1 MLWLLVCS
9 ALVFV
14 MQPGFMC
21 LESGLTRSKNNI
33 NVAIKNFADFSLSTL
48 IFWFLG
54 YGLMFGASINTVIGT
69 DQFLASPETDAALA
83 AFIVF
88 QTMFCSTAAT
98 IVSGAVAE
106 RTKFGGYLMITAFM
120 ASVIYP
126 IFGHWVWNGIE
137 AGQVEGWLGRM
148 GFVDFAGSTVV
159 HSVGGWV
166 ALAAILIIGPRQ
178 GRFSKTDAPKEILGS
193 SLPLSV
199 LGALLLWMGWLGFNG
214 GSGLEFSD
222 RVPII
227 LLNTVLGG
235 AAGTLT
241 AGALGWWRTKIPK
254 IELMINGSLAGL
266 VSVTASC
273 HVINPP
279 LAIIIGA
286 IGGAVMMVVKH
297 WMTQLQIDDAV
308 DAVPVHL
315 GGGIWGTLAVG
326 LYGRPDLLETGLNRG
341 SQIGVQLLG
350 IAACGVW
357 TFGLS
362 WLLLKG
368 VDRLMRLRV
377 LAKDEQMGLNF
388 AEHHAKSE
396 VLDLFQVM
404 DQQAEDLDFS
414 LRAPVEPFTEVGRI
428 ATRYNQV
435 IDALE
440 KSNHELLDTKTT
452 LEQQV
457 EARTAKLVETNQE
470 LQQLAHLKA
479 DYSRTLE
486 AEVEAKTQKLRQE
499 IEERQ
504 EAEIAL
510 AQQVKRAQLLE
521 KITQAIRQNLDT
533 QRIFQAAADQIGQ
546 VFQVSRCHLHSYTE
560 DGEASIPVVAEYTAP
575 GTNSL
580 LGIEMPVAD
589 NPHAQQVL
597 AQDKAV
603 VTPNIYTDRLLEALI
618 SDSQPVTLKSMLA
631 VRTSYQGKPNGA
643 IILQHCDRRLSRQAY
658 LSQPDAHEDC
668 FRAWPAAEIDLLEAV
683 ADQIG
688 IALAQAQLLEQEQ
701 SQRTQLQ
708 QEIFERQQT
717 DAALKESKERFQLAV
732 QGSGDVLWDWN
743 IVNKAFYLAPRFG
756 QLLGYETDELDCTL
770 DTWKAHICLED
781 QEQVSL
787 ALKHHLEHLVPYEV
801 EYRLRTKA
809 GYYLWVSGRGQAI
822 WDIEGKP
829 IRMAGSIRDI
839 TENKAATEALKQQ
852 MRRAELVEEITRKI
866 RKNID
871 RQQIFKAT
879 VQELGKAFQ
888 VSRCHLHT
896 YVTQPKPHLPI
907 VAEYLTGESPS
918 MLGTDILLE
927 NNPHA
932 RKVLRHD
939 RAVASANILSDP
951 LLQTVADIFVQ
962 GQVKSM
968 LAIRTSY
975 QRKANGVIVL
985 QQCDRNRDWTQ
996 AEIEL
1001 IEAVAGQVGIALAHG
1016 HLLEQEQQQRQ
1027 KLTQNNSALKQARTE
1042 ADAANVAKSEFLATM
1057 SHEIRTPMNAV
1068 IGMTGLL
1075 LNTTLDNQQRDFVET
1090 IRSSGDALLTLIN
1103 DILDFSKIE
1112 AGKLE
1117 FEEQPF
1123 SLRACIE
1130 ESLRLVAPRAIDKQ
1144 LELAYLFDP
1153 TTPNHIVGDVT
1164 RLRQILVNLLTN
1176 GVKFTEQGEVV
1187 IYVQDITDTETDPKE
1202 TSPQRK
1208 NITDIQN
1215 QRRLIQFE
1223 VRDTGIGIPE
1233 DRMNRLFKSFSQV
1246 DASTTKKYGGTGLG
1260 LAICKSLSH
1269 MMGGRIWVESKA
1281 GVGSSFFFTIALPVA
1296 PEGDNTLDQSQQIL
1310 DGKQLLVVD
1319 DNPTNRRILTLQ
1331 AQTWGMGIQT
1341 VSGGAEALAL
1351 LNSDSQFDLAIL
1363 DMQMPEMD
1371 GGELAKHIRQ
1381 LDQGK
1386 QLPLVMLSSLGQDEI
1401 IKHKQEIQFS
1411 AILNK
1416 PIQQS
1421 YLYDALAEIF
1431 EGQRIKVKPTLACPV
1446 NLEVQSDQSLQILLA
1461 EDIVVN
1467 QKVALL
1473 ILKQMGYR
1481 ADVANN
1487 GEEVLEALHRQSYDV
1502 VLMDVQMPEMD
1513 GLTAASCIKEQW
1525 KEEERPYIIAL
1536 TANAM
1541 QGDREMCMAAGM
1553 HDYVSKPIRVDELQT
1568 AFERYYAQA
1577 KQPQVAYAA
1586 PN

>member
-33 NVAIKNFADFSLSTL
+33 NVAIKNFADFSLSTI
-48 IFWFLG
+48 IFWFFG
-54 YGLMFGASINTVIGT
+54 YGLMFGASINNVIGT

-106 RTKFGGYLMITAFM
+106 RTKFGGYLVITAFM

-126 IFGHWVWNGIE
+126 IFGHWAWNGIE
-137 AGQVEGWLGRM
+137 TGQANGWLGRM

-159 HSVGGWV
+159 HSIGGWV
-166 ALAAILIIGPRQ
+166 ALAAIVIIGPRQ
-178 GRFSKTDAPKEILGS
+178 GRFSKTEAPKEILGS

-241 AGALGWWRTKIPK
+241 AGVLGGWRTKVPK

-273 HVINPP
+273 HVISPP
-279 LAIIIGA
+279 LAVIIGA

-297 WMTQLQIDDAV
+297 WMTRLQIDDAV

-341 SQIGVQLLG
+341 SQIGIQLLG

-357 TFGLS
+357 AFGLS

-377 LAKDEQMGLNF
+377 LAEDEQMGLNF
-388 AEHHAKSE
+388 AEHNAKSE
-396 VLDLFQVM
+396 VFDLFEVM
-404 DQQAEDLDFS
+404 DQQAEDLDLS
-414 LRAPVEPFTEVGRI
+414 LRAPVEPFTEVGHI

-435 IDALE
+435 IDVLE
-440 KSNHELLDTKTT
+440 KSNQDLLDTKAS
-452 LEQQV
+452 LEHQV
-457 EARTAKLVETNQE
+457 EARTAKLVEANQE
-470 LQQLAHLKA
+470 LQQLAHFKE

-504 EAEIAL
+504 EAEVAL

-521 KITQAIRQNLDT
+521 KITQAIRQSLDT
-533 QRIFQAAADQIGQ
+533 QIIFQTAANQIGQ

-560 DGEASIPVVAEYTAP
+560 GVDTYIPVVAEYTAP
-575 GTNSL
+575 GISSL
-580 LGIEMPVAD
+580 LGIEMPVED
-589 NPHAQQVL
+589 NPHAHKIL

-603 VTPNIYTDRLLEALI
+603 VSKNIYTDHLLEALI
-618 SDSQPVTLKSMLA
+618 TESQPVRLKSMLA

-643 IILQHCDRRLSRQAY
+643 IILQHCDRKLSRQDYVA
-658 LSQPDAHEDC
+658 QPDVYQDC
-668 FRAWPAAEIDLLEAV
+668 FHTWTAAEIDLLEAV

-688 IALAQAQLLEQEQ
+688 IALAQAQLLEQEH

-708 QEIFERQQT
+708 EEIFERQQA
-717 DAALKESKERFQLAV
+717 DAALKESQERFQLAV

-743 IVNKAFYLAPRFG
+743 IVSKAFYLSPRFS
-756 QLLGYETDELDCTL
+756 QLLGFEEDELDCSL
-770 DTWKAHICLED
+770 ETWKAQIHPAD
-781 QEQVSL
+781 QDLVSL

-801 EYRLRTKA
+801 EYRLQTKA
-809 GYYLWVSGRGQAI
+809 GVYLWVSGRGQAI
-822 WDIEGKP
+822 WDIEGTP
-829 IRMAGSIRDI
+829 IRMSGSIRDI
-839 TENKAATEALKQQ
+839 TETKAATEALKQQ
-852 MRRAELVEEITRKI
+852 MRRAELVEEITHKI
-866 RKNID
+866 RKNLD

-879 VQELGKAFQ
+879 VQEIGKTFQ

-896 YVTQPKPHLPI
+896 YNTNPKPHLPI
-907 VAEYLTGESPS
+907 VAEYLTEEVPS

-939 RAVASANILSDP
+939 RAVASANALGDP
-951 LLQTVADIFVQ
+951 LIEPVSEICEQ
-962 GQVKSM
+962 GQIQSM

-985 QQCDRNRDWTQ
+985 QQCDRKRDWTQ

-1016 HLLEQEQQQRQ
+1016 DLLEQEQQQRQ
-1027 KLTQNNSALKQARTE
+1027 KLTDNNTALKQARQD

-1123 SLRACIE
+1123 RLRACIE

-1153 TTPNHIVGDVT
+1153 STPNHIVGDVT

-1176 GVKFTEQGEVV
+1176 GVKFTDQGEVV
-1187 IYVQDITDTETDPKE
+1187 IYVQDITDTDNVQPE
-1202 TSPQRK
+1202 TSLQRK

-1223 VRDTGIGIPE
+1223 VRDTGIGIPV
-1233 DRMNRLFKSFSQV
+1233 DRMDRLFKSFSQV

-1260 LAICKSLSH
+1260 LAICRSLSQ
-1269 MMGGRIWVESKA
+1269 MMGGRIWVESTA
-1281 GVGSSFFFTIALPVA
+1281 GVGSSFFFTIAVPVA
-1296 PEGDNTLDQSQQIL
+1296 PEKENKLDQSQQLL

-1319 DNPTNRRILTLQ
+1319 DNPTNRKILTLQ

-1351 LNSDSQFDLAIL
+1351 LESDSQFDLAIL

-1371 GGELAKHIRQ
+1371 GVELARHIRQ
-1381 LDQGK
+1381 LDQRK

-1401 IKHKQEIQFS
+1401 IQHKQEIQFS

-1431 EGQRIKVKPTLACPV
+1431 EGQRFQVKPTVPSPV
-1446 NLEVQSDQSLQILLA
+1446 NSEEQGDQSLQILLA

-1513 GLTAASCIKEQW
+1513 GLTAARHIKKQW
-1525 KEEERPYIIAL
+1525 QEADQPYIIAL

-1541 QGDREMCMAAGM
+1541 QGDREMCIAAGM
-1553 HDYVSKPIRVDELQT
+1553 HDYVSKPIRVDELKT
-1568 AFERYYAQA
+1568 AFERYFAQV
-1577 KQPQVAYAA
+1577 QPRPVAVSTS
-1586 PN
+1586 N

>member
-33 NVAIKNFADFSLSTL
+33 NVAIKNFADFSLSTF
-48 IFWFLG
+48 IFWFFG
-54 YGLMFGASINTVIGT
+54 YGLMFGTSINTVIGT

-88 QTMFCSTAAT
+88 QTMFCSTTAT

-106 RTKFGGYLMITAFM
+106 RMKFGGYLLITALM
-120 ASVIYP
+120 ASMIYP
-126 IFGHWVWNGIE
+126 VFGHWAWNGVE
-137 AGQVEGWLGRM
+137 TGQINGWLGHL

-178 GRFSKTDAPKEILGS
+178 GRFPNKGETHEILGS

-222 RVPII
+222 RVPLI

-235 AAGTLT
+235 VAGTLA
-241 AGALGWWRTKIPK
+241 AGALGWWRSGIPK

-266 VSVTASC
+266 VSVTAAC
-273 HVINPP
+273 HAISPP
-279 LAIIIGA
+279 LAVIIGA
-286 IGGAVMMVVKH
+286 TGGAVMMFVKY
-297 WMTQLQIDDAV
+297 WMTRFQIDDAV

-315 GGGIWGTLAVG
+315 GGGIWGTIAVG
-326 LYGRPDLLETGLNRG
+326 LYGRPELLDTGLSR
-341 SQIGVQLLG
+341 SAQIGVQLLG
-350 IAACGVW
+350 VLGCSVW
-357 TFGLS
+357 AFGLS
-362 WLLLKG
+362 WVLLKG
-368 VDRLMRLRV
+368 IDRLMQLRV
-377 LAKDEQMGLNF
+377 SAEDEQMGLNF
-388 AEHHAKSE
+388 AEHNAKSE
-396 VLDLFQVM
+396 VFDLFEVM
-404 DQQAEDLDFS
+404 DQQAQDLDLS
-414 LRAPVEPFTEVGRI
+414 RRAPVEPFTEVGHI

-440 KSNHELLDTKTT
+440 KSNQELLETQAT

-457 EARTAKLVETNQE
+457 EARTEKLVEANRE
-470 LQQLAHLKA
+470 LRQLAHYKE

-486 AEVEAKTQKLRQE
+486 AEVEVKTQKLRQE

-504 EAEIAL
+504 DAEVAL
-510 AQQVKRAQLLE
+510 AEQVKRAQLLE
-521 KITQAIRQNLDT
+521 KITQAIRQSLDS
-533 QRIFQAAADQIGQ
+533 QKIFQTASDQIGQ
-546 VFQVSRCHLHSYTE
+546 AFHVSRCHLHSYTE
-560 DGEASIPVVAEYTAP
+560 GVDTLPVVAEYIAP
-575 GTNSL
+575 GISSL
-580 LGIEMPVAD
+580 LGIKMPIEG
-589 NPHAQQVL
+589 NPHALKLL
-597 AQDKAV
+597 AQDEVV
-603 VTPNIYTDRLLEALI
+603 VTTNVYTDRLLEGLI
-618 SDSQPVTLKSMLA
+618 PDSQPVTMKSMLA

-643 IILQHCDRRLSRQAY
+643 IILQHCDRRLSRQEFLAQ
-658 LSQPDAHEDC
+658 SEDHPDC
-668 FRAWPAAEIDLLEAV
+668 FRAWTPAEVELLEAV

-708 QEIFERQQT
+708 QEISERQQA
-717 DAALKESKERFQLAV
+717 DAALKESQERYQLAV

-743 IVNKAFYLAPRFG
+743 LLNQTFYLSPRFG
-756 QLLGYETDELDCTL
+756 QLLGYEPHELDCTL
-770 DTWKAHICLED
+770 ETWKAHVHPDD
-781 QEQVSL
+781 QDQVSL

-801 EYRLRTKA
+801 EYRLRRQS
-809 GYYLWVSGRGQAI
+809 GDYIWVSGRGQAI
-822 WDIEGKP
+822 WAIDGEP
-829 IRMAGSIRDI
+829 TRMSGSIRDI
-839 TENKAATEALKQQ
+839 TETKKATEALKQQ
-852 MRRAELVEEITRKI
+852 MRRVMLLEEITQKI
-866 RKNID
+866 RKNLD
-871 RQQIFKAT
+871 QQQIFKAT
-879 VQELGKAFQ
+879 VQEIGKAFQ

-896 YVTQPKPHLPI
+896 YVTDPKPHLPI
-907 VAEYLTGESPS
+907 VAEYLTGDIPS
-918 MLGTDILLE
+918 MHGTDILLE

-932 RKVLRHD
+932 RKILRHD
-939 RAVASANILSDP
+939 RAVSSENVFSDP
-951 LLQTVADIFVQ
+951 LLQPVSQICEDGHIL
-962 GQVKSM
+962 SM

-1001 IEAVAGQVGIALAHG
+1001 LEAVAGQVGIALAHG
-1016 HLLEQEQQQRQ
+1016 YLLEQEQQQRQ
-1027 KLTQNNSALKQARTE
+1027 TLTQNNQALDHARKE

-1075 LNTTLDNQQRDFVET
+1075 LNTSLDLQQKDFVET

-1123 SLRACIE
+1123 SLRSCIE

-1153 TTPNHIVGDVT
+1153 STPNHIIGDVT

-1176 GVKFTEQGEVV
+1176 GVKFTDQGEVV
-1187 IYVQDITDTETDPKE
+1187 VYVQEVTDSDAAIQDGT
-1202 TSPQRK
+1202 PQRK
-1208 NITDIQN
+1208 NLTDIQR

-1223 VRDTGIGIPE
+1223 IRDTGIGIPE
-1233 DRMNRLFKSFSQV
+1233 DRMDRLFKSFSQV

-1269 MMGGRIWVESKA
+1269 MMGGRIWVESQVGK
-1281 GVGSSFFFTIALPVA
+1281 GSSFFFTIAAQVA
-1296 PEGDNTLDQSQQIL
+1296 PEGENTLDKSQQML
-1310 DGKQLLVVD
+1310 DGKRLLVVD
-1319 DNPTNRRILTLQ
+1319 DNPTNRKILALQ
-1331 AQTWGMGIQT
+1331 AQTWGMGIESA
-1341 VSGGAEALAL
+1341 SGGAEALTL
-1351 LNSDSQFDLAIL
+1351 LQDDTQFDLAIL

-1371 GGELAKHIRQ
+1371 GIELAKKIRQ
-1381 LDQGK
+1381 LDHGK
-1386 QLPLVMLSSLGQDEI
+1386 RLPLVILSSLGQEEI
-1401 IKHKQEIQFS
+1401 IKQKDNIQFS

-1431 EGQRIKVKPTLACPV
+1431 EGQRVKVEPTVPELPTTQQ
-1446 NLEVQSDQSLQILLA
+1446 NSDQTLQILLA

-1473 ILKQMGYR
+1473 ILKQLGYR

-1487 GEEVLEALHRQSYDV
+1487 GEEVLEALHRQPYDV
-1502 VLMDVQMPEMD
+1502 VLMDVQMPQMD
-1513 GLTAASCIKEQW
+1513 GLTAARHIKEQW
-1525 KEEERPYIIAL
+1525 QEDEQPYIIAL

-1541 QGDREMCMAAGM
+1541 QGDREMCLAAGM
-1553 HDYVSKPIRVDELQT
+1553 QDYVSKPIRVDELKA
-1568 AFERYYAQA
+1568 AFERYLA
-1577 KQPQVAYAA
+1577 
-1586 PN
+1586 

>member
-33 NVAIKNFADFSLSTL
+33 NVAIKNFADFSLSTF

-54 YGLMFGASINTVIGT
+54 YGLMFGTSINRVVGT
-69 DQFLASPETDAALA
+69 DQFLASPDADAALA

-106 RTKFGGYLMITAFM
+106 RMKFGGYLLITALM
-120 ASVIYP
+120 ASIVYP
-126 IFGHWVWNGIE
+126 VFGHWTWNGVE
-137 AGQVEGWLGRM
+137 VGQRIGWLGRL

-178 GRFSKTDAPKEILGS
+178 GRFSKTGETQDILGS

-222 RVPII
+222 RVPLI
-227 LLNTVLGG
+227 LLNTILGG
-235 AAGTLT
+235 VAGTLS
-241 AGALGWWRTKIPK
+241 AGALGWWQAKVPK
-254 IELMINGSLAGL
+254 IESMINGSLAGL
-266 VSVTASC
+266 VAVTASC
-273 HVINPP
+273 HAISPP
-279 LAIIIGA
+279 LALIIGA
-286 IGGAVMMVVKH
+286 IGGAVMMLVKH
-297 WMTQLQIDDAV
+297 WLTRFQIDDAV
-308 DAVPVHL
+308 DAIPVHL
-315 GGGIWGTLAVG
+315 GSGIWGTLAVG
-326 LYGRPDLLETGLNRG
+326 LYGRSDLLGTGLSRG
-341 SQIGVQLLG
+341 TQMGVQLVG
-350 IAACGVW
+350 ILSCGVW

-362 WLLLKG
+362 WVVLKG
-368 VDRLMRLRV
+368 INRLRKLRV
-377 LAKDEQMGLNF
+377 SAADEQMGLNF
-388 AEHHAKSE
+388 AEHHAKSAIF
-396 VLDLFQVM
+396 DLFEVM
-404 DQQAEDLDFS
+404 DQQAQDLDLS
-414 LRAPVEPFTEVGRI
+414 LRAPVEPFTEVGHI

-440 KSNHELLDTKTT
+440 QSNQALLETKAT

-457 EARTAKLVETNQE
+457 EARTAKLVEANRE
-470 LQQLAHLKA
+470 LRQLAHYKE

-499 IEERQ
+499 IAERQ
-504 EAEIAL
+504 ETEIAL
-510 AQQVKRAQLLE
+510 ARQVKRAQLLE
-521 KITQAIRQNLDT
+521 KITLAIRQSLDT
-533 QRIFQAAADQIGQ
+533 QKIFQTAADQIGQ
-546 VFQVSRCHLHSYTE
+546 VFKVSRCHLHSYTAGV
-560 DGEASIPVVAEYTAP
+560 DTDIPVVAEYTAP
-575 GTNSL
+575 GISSL
-580 LGIEMPVAD
+580 LGVKMPITD
-589 NPHAQQVL
+589 NPHAQKIL
-597 AQDKAV
+597 AQDEGV
-603 VTPNIYTDRLLEALI
+603 ITPNVYTDRLLETLI
-618 SDSQPVTLKSMLA
+618 ADTQPITMKSMLA

-643 IILQHCDRRLSRQAY
+643 IILQHCDRRLCRQEFLAE
-658 LSQPDAHEDC
+658 PDAYADC
-668 FRAWPAAEIDLLEAV
+668 FRAWSSAEIKLLEAV

-708 QEIFERQQT
+708 QEILDRQQA
-717 DAALKESKERFQLAV
+717 DAALQESQERFQLAV
-732 QGSGDVLWDWN
+732 QGSGDVLWDWD
-743 IVNKAFYLAPRFG
+743 IRHKAFYLSPRFC
-756 QLLGYETDELDCTL
+756 QLLGYETQELDCTQQ
-770 DTWKAHICLED
+770 TWKDHIHPED
-781 QEQVSL
+781 QDQVSL

-801 EYRLRTKA
+801 EYRLRRRT
-809 GYYLWVSGRGQAI
+809 GDYIWVSGRGQAI
-822 WDIEGKP
+822 WNITGEP
-829 IRMAGSIRDI
+829 TRMAGSIRDI
-839 TENKAATEALKQQ
+839 TETRKATEALQQQ
-852 MRRAELVEEITRKI
+852 MRRVMLLEEITQKI
-866 RKNID
+866 RRNLD
-871 RQQIFKAT
+871 QQQIYKAT
-879 VQELGKAFQ
+879 VQEIGKAFQ

-896 YVTQPKPHLPI
+896 YLTHPKPHLPI
-907 VAEYLTGESPS
+907 VAEYLTKGVPS
-918 MLGTDILLE
+918 QLGTDILLK

-932 RKVLRHD
+932 RQVLRHD
-939 RAVASANILSDP
+939 RAIASANVSSDAP
-951 LLQTVADIFVQ
+951 LRSNAEIGENDQIQ
-962 GQVKSM
+962 SM

-985 QQCDRNRDWTQ
+985 QQCDRKRDWTP

-1001 IEAVAGQVGIALAHG
+1001 LEAVAGQVGIALAHG

-1027 KLTQNNSALKQARTE
+1027 TLTQNNIALQQARKE
-1042 ADAANVAKSEFLATM
+1042 ADAANIAKSEFLATM

-1075 LNTTLDNQQRDFVET
+1075 LNTPLESQQKDFVET

-1117 FEEQPF
+1117 FEDQPF

-1130 ESLRLVAPRAIDKQ
+1130 ESLRLVAPRALDKH

-1153 TTPNHIVGDVT
+1153 STPNYIVGDVT

-1176 GVKFTEQGEVV
+1176 GVKFTDKGEVV
-1187 IYVQDITDTETDPKE
+1187 VYVQDITDTEAAKQE
-1202 TSPQRK
+1202 TGPQQQ
-1208 NITDIQN
+1208 NIADT

-1223 VRDTGIGIPE
+1223 VRDTGIGIPA
-1233 DRMNRLFKSFSQV
+1233 DRMDRLFKSFSQV

-1260 LAICKSLSH
+1260 LAICKSLAE
-1269 MMGGRIWVESKA
+1269 MMGGRIWVESNT
-1281 GVGSSFFFTIALPVA
+1281 GVGSSFFFTIAVPVA
-1296 PEGDNTLDQSQQIL
+1296 PAGDNTLDRSQQIL
-1310 DGKQLLVVD
+1310 DGKRLLVVD
-1319 DNPTNRRILTLQ
+1319 DNPTNRKILTLQ

-1351 LNSDSQFDLAIL
+1351 LQENTQFDLAIL

-1371 GGELAKHIRQ
+1371 GVELAKHIRQ
-1381 LDQGK
+1381 LDHGK
-1386 QLPLVMLSSLGQDEI
+1386 QLPLVMLSSWGQEEI
-1401 IKHKQEIQFS
+1401 IKHKDDIQFS
-1411 AILNK
+1411 AVLNK

-1431 EGQRIKVKPTLACPV
+1431 AGQRVTVEPSLSSPGNSVTQG
-1446 NLEVQSDQSLQILLA
+1446 NQSLQILLA

-1473 ILKQMGYR
+1473 ILKQLGYR
-1481 ADVANN
+1481 ADVVNN
-1487 GEEVLEALHRQSYDV
+1487 GQEVLDALHRQSYDV

-1513 GLTAASCIKEQW
+1513 GLTAANHIKEQW
-1525 KEEERPYIIAL
+1525 EEHERPYIIAL

-1541 QGDREMCMAAGM
+1541 QGDRELCMTAGM
-1553 HDYVSKPIRVDELQT
+1553 HDYVSKPIRVDELRA
-1568 AFERYYAQA
+1568 AFERYFAWV
-1577 KQPQVAYAA
+1577 KQPPVTYSA
-1586 PN
+1586 PDE

>member
-33 NVAIKNFADFSLSTL
+33 NVAIKNFADFSLSTI
-48 IFWFLG
+48 IFWFFG

-69 DQFLASPETDAALA
+69 DQFLASPGTDSALA

-106 RTKFGGYLMITAFM
+106 RTKFGGYLVITAFM
-120 ASVIYP
+120 ASVVYP
-126 IFGHWVWNGIE
+126 VFGHWIWNGIE
-137 AGQVEGWLGRM
+137 VGQMNGWLGRM

-222 RVPII
+222 RVPVI

-286 IGGAVMMVVKH
+286 IGGAVMMVVKY
-297 WMTQLQIDDAV
+297 WMTKLHIDDAV

-326 LYGRPDLLETGLNRG
+326 LYGRTDLLETGLDRG
-341 SQIGVQLLG
+341 SQIGIQLLG
-350 IAACGVW
+350 ITVCGAW
-357 TFGLS
+357 AFGLS

-368 VDRLMRLRV
+368 VNRLLPLRV
-377 LAKDEQMGLNF
+377 LAEDEQMGLNF

-396 VLDLFQVM
+396 VLDLFEVM
-404 DQQAEDLDFS
+404 DQQAEDLDLS

-440 KSNHELLDTKTT
+440 KSNQELLDTKAT

-457 EARTAKLVETNQE
+457 EARTAKLVEANQE
-470 LQQLAHLKA
+470 LQQLAHFKA

-486 AEVEAKTQKLRQE
+486 AEVEAKTHKLRQE

-521 KITQAIRQNLDT
+521 KITQAIRQSLDT
-533 QRIFQAAADQIGQ
+533 QIIFQTAADQMGQ

-560 DGEASIPVVAEYTAP
+560 DGDYIPVVAEYTAP
-575 GTNSL
+575 GIHSM

-589 NPHAQQVL
+589 NPHAQQIL
-597 AQDKAV
+597 TQDQAV
-603 VTPNIYTDRLLEALI
+603 TTPNIYTDLLLEALI
-618 SDSQPVTLKSMLA
+618 SDPQPVTLKSMLG

-643 IILQHCDRRLSRQAY
+643 IILQHCDRRLSREDYLAQPEAY
-658 LSQPDAHEDC
+658 TDC
-668 FRAWPAAEIDLLEAV
+668 FRSWSTAEIDLLETV

-688 IALAQAQLLEQEQ
+688 IALAQAELLEQEQ
-701 SQRTQLQ
+701 AQRTQLQ
-708 QEIFERQQT
+708 QQIIERQQA
-717 DAALKESKERFQLAV
+717 DAALKESEERFQLAV
-732 QGSGDVLWDWN
+732 KGSGDVLWDWN
-743 IVNKAFYLAPRFG
+743 IVNKAFYLSPRFG
-756 QLLGYETDELDCTL
+756 QLLGYEDGELPCTL
-770 DTWKAHICLED
+770 ETWKAHICPDD
-781 QEQVSL
+781 QEMVSL

-801 EYRLRTKA
+801 EYRLKSKA

-829 IRMAGSIRDI
+829 TRMAGSIRNI
-839 TENKAATEALKQQ
+839 TETKAATEALKQQ
-852 MRRAELVEEITRKI
+852 MRRAELVEKITRKI
-866 RKNID
+866 RKNLD

-879 VQELGKAFQ
+879 VQEIGKTFQ

-896 YVTQPKPHLPI
+896 YVTDPNPHLPI
-907 VAEYLTGESPS
+907 VAEYLTGEVPS
-918 MLGTDILLE
+918 MLGTDIQLE

-939 RAVASANILSDP
+939 RAVSSTNALEDP
-951 LLQTVADIFVQ
+951 LIQPVSDICEQ
-962 GQVKSM
+962 GQIQSM

-985 QQCDRNRDWTQ
+985 QQCDRKRDWTQ

-1027 KLTQNNSALKQARTE
+1027 TLTQNNTALKQARKD

-1153 TTPNHIVGDVT
+1153 STPNHIVGDVT

-1187 IYVQDITDTETDPKE
+1187 IYVQDITDTDIAQPET
-1202 TSPQRK
+1202 TPQRK
-1208 NITDIQN
+1208 NFTDIQN
-1215 QRRLIQFE
+1215 QRRLVQFE
-1223 VRDTGIGIPE
+1223 VRDSGIGIPA
-1233 DRMNRLFKSFSQV
+1233 DRMDRLFKSFSQV

-1260 LAICKSLSH
+1260 LAICRSLSQ

-1281 GVGSSFFFTIALPVA
+1281 GVGSSFFFTIAVPVA
-1296 PEGDNTLDQSQQIL
+1296 PEGENTLDQSQQLL

-1351 LNSDSQFDLAIL
+1351 LESDSKFDLAIL

-1371 GGELAKHIRQ
+1371 GVELARHIRQ
-1381 LDQGK
+1381 LDQRK
-1386 QLPLVMLSSLGQDEI
+1386 HLPLVMLSSLGQDEI

-1431 EGQRIKVKPTLACPV
+1431 EGQRVQVKPTVPSPANSEEQGDP
-1446 NLEVQSDQSLQILLA
+1446 SLQILLA

-1473 ILKQMGYR
+1473 ILKQLGYR

-1513 GLTAASCIKEQW
+1513 GLTAARHIKEQW
-1525 KEEERPYIIAL
+1525 QEEEQPYIIAL

-1553 HDYVSKPIRVDELQT
+1553 HDYVSKPIRVDELKS
-1568 AFERYYAQA
+1568 AFERYFAQA
-1577 KQPQVAYAA
+1577 KQPQVIF
-1586 PN
+1586 

>member
-33 NVAIKNFADFSLSTL
+33 NVAIKNFADFSLSTF
-48 IFWFLG
+48 IFWFFG
-54 YGLMFGASINTVIGT
+54 YGLMFGTSINTVIGT

-106 RTKFGGYLMITAFM
+106 RMKFGGYLLITTLM
-120 ASVIYP
+120 AGVVYP
-126 IFGHWVWNGIE
+126 VFGHWVWNGVE
-137 AGQVEGWLGRM
+137 AGQVNGWLGRM
-148 GFVDFAGSTVV
+148 GFIDFAGSTVV

-166 ALAAILIIGPRQ
+166 SLAAILIIGPRQ
-178 GRFSKTDAPKEILGS
+178 GRFSNTGGPKEILGS

-241 AGALGWWRTKIPK
+241 AGALGWWRTKVPQ

-266 VSVTASC
+266 VAVTASC

-279 LAIIIGA
+279 LAVIIGV
-286 IGGAVMMVVKH
+286 IGGAVMVVIKY
-297 WMTQLQIDDAV
+297 WMLRLQLDDAV
-308 DAVPVHL
+308 DAIPVHL

-326 LYGRPDLLETGLNRG
+326 LYGRPDLLETGLSRG
-341 SQIGVQLLG
+341 TQIGVQLLG
-350 IAACGVW
+350 ILSCGVW

-362 WLLLKG
+362 WIVLKG
-368 VDRLMRLRV
+368 IDRLIRLRV
-377 LAKDEQMGLNF
+377 LAEDEQIGLNF

-396 VLDLFQVM
+396 VLDLFKVM
-404 DQQAEDLDFS
+404 DQQAEDLDLS

-440 KSNHELLDTKTT
+440 QSNQELLATQAN

-470 LQQLAHLKA
+470 LQQLARFKE

-486 AEVEAKTQKLRQE
+486 AEVEAKTQKLRWE

-504 EAEIAL
+504 EAEMAL

-533 QRIFQAAADQIGQ
+533 QRIFQTAADQIGQ

-560 DGEASIPVVAEYTAP
+560 GLDNFIPVVAEYAAP
-575 GTNSL
+575 GISSL
-580 LGIEMPVAD
+580 LGIQMPVAD
-589 NPHAQQVL
+589 NPHAQQLL

-603 VTPNIYTDRLLEALI
+603 VTTNVYTDRLMEVLI
-618 SDSQPVTLKSMLA
+618 ADTQPITMKSMLA
-631 VRTSYQGKPNGA
+631 VRTSYQNQPNGA
-643 IILQHCDRRLSRQAY
+643 IILQHCDRRLSRQDY
-658 LSQPDAHEDC
+658 LAQPDAHTDC
-668 FRAWPAAEIDLLEAV
+668 FRAWTPAEVDLLEAV

-701 SQRTQLQ
+701 AQRSQLQ
-708 QEIFERQQT
+708 QEIFERQQA
-717 DAALKESKERFQLAV
+717 DAALEESQERFQLAV

-743 IVNKAFYLAPRFG
+743 IVNKEFYLSPRFHE
-756 QLLGYETDELDCTL
+756 LLGYETHELDCTL
-770 DTWKAHICLED
+770 ETWKAHIHPQD
-781 QEQVSL
+781 QDQVSL
-787 ALKHHLEHLVPYEV
+787 ALKYHLEHLVPYEV
-801 EYRLRTKA
+801 EYRLRTKT
-809 GYYLWVSGRGQAI
+809 GSYIWVSGRGQAI
-822 WDIEGKP
+822 WDITGEP
-829 IRMAGSIRDI
+829 TRMAGSIRDI
-839 TENKAATEALKQQ
+839 TETKVAAEALKQQ
-852 MRRAELVEEITRKI
+852 MRRAELVEEITQKI
-866 RKNID
+866 RKNLD
-871 RQQIFKAT
+871 RQQIYKAT
-879 VQELGKAFQ
+879 VQEIGKTFQ
-888 VSRCHLHT
+888 VCRCHLHT

-907 VAEYLTGESPS
+907 VAEYLAVDVPS
-918 MLGTDILLE
+918 LLGTDIMLE

-939 RAVASANILSDP
+939 RAVASANVLGDP
-951 LLQTVADIFVQ
+951 LVESVSEVCEQ
-962 GQVKSM
+962 GQIQSI

-985 QQCDRNRDWTQ
+985 QQCDRQRDWTQ

-1001 IEAVAGQVGIALAHG
+1001 LEAVAGQVGIALAHG
-1016 HLLEQEQQQRQ
+1016 HLLEQEQLRRQ
-1027 KLTQNNSALKQARTE
+1027 ELTQNNTALEQARKE

-1075 LNTTLDNQQRDFVET
+1075 LNTPLDLQQQDFVET

-1123 SLRACIE
+1123 SLRNCIE
-1130 ESLRLVAPRAIDKQ
+1130 EALRLVAPRAMDKQ
-1144 LELAYLFDP
+1144 LELAYLYDP
-1153 TTPNHIVGDVT
+1153 NTPNQIVGDVT

-1176 GVKFTEQGEVV
+1176 GVKFTEKGEVV
-1187 IYVQDITDTETDPKE
+1187 VYIQDVTDAEATVNK

-1208 NITDIQN
+1208 TIQDIQH

-1233 DRMNRLFKSFSQV
+1233 DRMDRLFKSFSQV

-1269 MMGGRIWVESKA
+1269 MMGGRIWVESTA
-1281 GVGSSFFFTIALPVA
+1281 GVGSSFFFTIAVQVA
-1296 PEGDNTLDQSQQIL
+1296 PEKDNTLDQSQQIL

-1319 DNPTNRRILTLQ
+1319 DNPTNRKILTLQ
-1331 AQTWGMGIQT
+1331 AQTWGMGIQA
-1341 VSGGAEALAL
+1341 VSGGGEALAL
-1351 LNSDSQFDLAIL
+1351 LQKDTTFDLAIL

-1371 GGELAKHIRQ
+1371 GITLAKKIRQ

-1386 QLPLVMLSSLGQDEI
+1386 QLPLVILSSLGQEEI
-1401 IKHKQEIQFS
+1401 IKHKDDVQFS

-1421 YLYDALAEIF
+1421 YLYDALAEVF
-1431 EGQRIKVKPTLACPV
+1431 EGQRVKVEPSLPATPHAEQ
-1446 NLEVQSDQSLQILLA
+1446 NNVQPLQILLA

-1473 ILKQMGYR
+1473 ILKQLGYR

-1487 GEEVLEALHRQSYDV
+1487 GEEVLEALHRQPYDV
-1502 VLMDVQMPEMD
+1502 VLMDVQMPQMD
-1513 GLTAASCIKEQW
+1513 GLAAAHQIQEQW
-1525 KEEERPYIIAL
+1525 KEGDRPYIIAL

-1541 QGDREMCMAAGM
+1541 QGDREICVAAGM
-1553 HDYVSKPIRVDELQT
+1553 HDYVSKPIRVDELQA
-1568 AFERYYAQA
+1568 AFERYFAQ
-1577 KQPQVAYAA
+1577 V
-1586 PN
+1586 N